1 MSREERQASRYR
13 NLGHWATFYAALVGT
28 GRTPA
33 LAVALADEALAEL
46 LSAVPQLT
54 QPAPIEPHGA
64 PEFPTEQPSE
74 AAPDGPF
81 VNEESASSPRQH
93 PAAISKRVPFATHSQ
108 QFISNLIAAAAEARD
123 YLDGC
128 SDLLDGMGSEA
139 GCGNVWRALN
149 GALKPFVDDD
159 ITQPDTAVS

>member
-1 MSREERQASRYR
+1 MSREKRQESRYR
-13 NLGHWATFYAALVGT
+13 NLGHWAAFYAALVGA

-46 LSAVPQLT
+46 LSAVPQLA

-81 VNEESASSPRQH
+81 VNEESASSPRPH
-93 PAAISKRVPFATHSQ
+93 PAAISQ
-108 QFISNLIAAAAEARD
+108 LIAAARAAEVTLTESFEEGLSMLEVNSLVER
-123 YLDGC
+123 LR
-128 SDLLDGMGSEA
+128 
-139 GCGNVWRALN
+139 N
-149 GALKPFVDDD
+149 ALKPFVDDD
-159 ITQPDTAVS
+159 IIQPDTAVS